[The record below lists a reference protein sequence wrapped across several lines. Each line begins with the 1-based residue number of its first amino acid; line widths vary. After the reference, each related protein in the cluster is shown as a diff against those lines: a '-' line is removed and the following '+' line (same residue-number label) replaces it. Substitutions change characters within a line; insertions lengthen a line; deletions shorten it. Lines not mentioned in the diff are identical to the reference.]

1 MKPNYPVILFHGRS
15 TTVSLETYPLPS
27 FVFVYGNVSKTAQC
41 NGYELIMQ
49 IFFFGS
55 FQDDICSRK
64 DCLEKVEKTLFCTST
79 GKVSCLLSVNVNLI
93 TW

>member
-27 FVFVYGNVSKTAQC
+27 FVFVYGNVSKTTQC

-49 IFFFGS
+49 IIFLVHSRMIYVQGKTVWKKWKKRFFVLV
-55 FQDDICSRK
+55 QVRYLVY
-64 DCLEKVEKTLFCTST
+64 CL
-79 GKVSCLLSVNVNLI
+79 
-93 TW
+93 

>member
-1 MKPNYPVILFHGRS
+1 MKLNYPVILFHGRS

-49 IFFFGS
+49 IIFLVHSRMIYVQGKTVWKKWKKRFFVLV
-55 FQDDICSRK
+55 QVRYLVY
-64 DCLEKVEKTLFCTST
+64 CL
-79 GKVSCLLSVNVNLI
+79 
-93 TW
+93 